1 MDSTNSCAVGD
12 RPRAR
17 TRSKSCTQSQGRKL
31 NQLGA
36 EIVGA
41 GEYALRNDDAP
52 LVRAAVALRYLQ
64 GANDTPVVARR

>member
-1 MDSTNSCAVGD
+1 LRGGRQIACAHSKQVLHTV
-12 RPRAR
+12 
-17 TRSKSCTQSQGRKL
+17 TRKKI

-36 EIVGA
+36 EIVGT

-52 LVRAAVALRYLQ
+52 LVRAAVALRYLL